1 MVSQNRLVI
10 WGIQKRWV
18 LGQFFMSSRY
28 HQIRSRNLI
37 ASSQTAL
44 DRLLGTSAIGC
55 QRKADHDKKMGI
67 NGSQGQFMVIKVRAF
82 CEQSWDQMKTISVI
96 QELMLCWCP
105 LRNYGM
111 VRPFRMS
118 LAGEWR
124 RKDQKKGI
132 RTRTQKWQSMSVYHL
147 KDT

>member
-1 MVSQNRLVI
+1 
-10 WGIQKRWV
+10 
-18 LGQFFMSSRY
+18 
-28 HQIRSRNLI
+28 
-37 ASSQTAL
+37 
-44 DRLLGTSAIGC
+44 
-55 QRKADHDKKMGI
+55 
-67 NGSQGQFMVIKVRAF
+67 
-82 CEQSWDQMKTISVI
+82 MKTISVI

-132 RTRTQKWQSMSVYHL
+132 RTRTQKWQRADW
-147 KDT
+147 KEGPTPPKI